1 MLPHGLIVSCQ
12 IPAQSPL
19 HNKASTAVLA
29 MAAQSG
35 GAVAIR
41 AEGFDS
47 IKAIK
52 EVVSIPVIGL
62 IKTRG
67 VESGVYINSTLS
79 EIQMCIDAGSDFIAI
94 DATGRSR
101 AGFANL
107 AEFVGA
113 IKELT
118 DTQIIGD
125 VSNVEE
131 GKLAADSGI
140 SILATTLS
148 GYTSNSSKELPDLEL
163 VASLVKLNAGPV
175 IAEGGYRELADCKE
189 AFDLGAHAICI
200 GTAITDPWNSTKYY
214 VDGLVEKY
222 AK

>member
-19 HNKASTAVLA
+19 HGNASTAVLA

-41 AEGFDS
+41 AEGFES

-67 VESGVYINSTLS
+67 VESGVYINSTIS
-79 EIQMCIDAGSDFIAI
+79 EIQMCVDAGSDFIAI
-94 DATGRSR
+94 DATGRPR
-101 AGFANL
+101 AGFDDL
-107 AEFVGA
+107 ADFVRA
-113 IKELT
+113 IKEVT
-118 DTQIIGD
+118 DIEIIGD
-125 VSNVEE
+125 VSNLEE
-131 GKLAADSGI
+131 GKLAAASGI

-148 GYTSNSSKELPDLEL
+148 GYTEASSKDLPDLEL

-175 IAEGGYRELADCKE
+175 IAEGGYRDLADCKK
-189 AFDLGAHAICI
+189 AFDVGAHAICI

-214 VDGLVEKY
+214 VNGLVERY
-222 AK
+222 AE